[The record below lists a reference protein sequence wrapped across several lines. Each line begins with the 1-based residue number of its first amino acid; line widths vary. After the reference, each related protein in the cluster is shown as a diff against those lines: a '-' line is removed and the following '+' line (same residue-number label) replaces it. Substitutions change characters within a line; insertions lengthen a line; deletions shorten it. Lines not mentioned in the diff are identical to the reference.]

1 MIKGKDILV
10 TGGAGSIGSELVRQ
24 LAVENQVYFVDNNET
39 ALFDLYEE
47 LRQGGYHVFAR
58 VGDVRNEKLLEEIRQ
73 EWGSP
78 SIIFHAAALKHVTPS
93 SWSPEEYVSTNILGT
108 LNVLKFAAKYRGVV
122 VVNISTDKVV
132 HSNSVMGATKKVAEI
147 MTRDANQISVR
158 FGNVMGSRGSV
169 IPIWQKQLEENK
181 PLTVTDGKMTRYM
194 MTIPQA
200 CELVIK
206 AAEIGTG
213 GEVFIL
219 KMGEPV
225 NVLDLAN
232 EILKK
237 SGKEVGVKMIGVR
250 PGETLD
256 ERLYTEEEGLNL
268 KELDGLMLIR

>member
-1 MIKGKDILV
+1 MENESILI

-24 LAVENQVYFVDNNET
+24 LAEKNQVYFIDTNET

-47 LRQGGYHVFAR
+47 LRQEGKSVLAR
-58 VGDVRNEKLLEEIRQ
+58 VGDVRDSKIFDEIVR
-73 EWGSP
+73 EWLMP
-78 SIIFHAAALKHVTPS
+78 TYIFHAAALKHVTPS
-93 SWSPEEYVSTNILGT
+93 SWSPEEYITTNILGT
-108 LNVLKFAAKYRGVV
+108 LNVLKAGLKYHAKVI
-122 VVNISTDKVV
+122 NISTDKVV
-132 HSNSVMGATKKVAEI
+132 HANSVMGATKKVAEI
-147 MTRDANQISVR
+147 MTRDAKQISVR

-200 CELVIK
+200 CTLVIK
-206 AAEIGTG
+206 AASVGVG

-219 KMGEPV
+219 KMGDPV
-225 NVLDLAN
+225 NVLELAQ

-237 SGKEVGVKMIGVR
+237 SGKNIEVKMIGVR

-256 ERLYTEEEGLNL
+256 EKLYTEEESTHLEEIEDL
-268 KELDGLMLIR
+268 LVIK